1 MRRRSADYAGNNPPS
16 LLYEGDYSHAQKV
29 IFSFKKPILALTIL
43 FLLSF
48 ASSVF
53 AADYRASGNGYNY
66 PEPSFRASM
75 SLDVKS
81 SSLGT
86 SWLKYYYTRLR
97 LSLVSTSITG
107 ISSDGN
113 TATVTGVGTVN
124 GAAGYTFTVTVKDS
138 SPDAIGIEIHNPDG
152 TLYFKDPS
160 DGVTHDIAS
169 GNFIVEII
177 KTWSGGGSDNLAS
190 NPANWSDN
198 TAPQNGDV
206 IVFNSTST
214 KDCTWDIGIIVASL
228 NINAGYT
235 STITLNANPT
245 VTGSVTITSG
255 TLNAA
260 FSTITVKGNW
270 TNSGSFSSGTSTV
283 ILNGINQTI
292 YGNNTFYNLSK
303 IATSAGVLS
312 FETGK
317 TQTIVNSLIL
327 TGASGNILSL
337 RSTSQGNYWYINPQG
352 TRSISFV
359 DAKDSNNIHQT
370 TIIPT
375 NSVSSGNN
383 VNWRL
388 GVGGSECANAVVILH
403 RLIFAKI

>member
-1 MRRRSADYAGNNPPS
+1 M
-16 LLYEGDYSHAQKV
+16 
-29 IFSFKKPILALTIL
+29 
-43 FLLSF
+43 
-48 ASSVF
+48 
-53 AADYRASGNGYNY
+53 
-66 PEPSFRASM
+66 
-75 SLDVKS
+75 
-81 SSLGT
+81 
-86 SWLKYYYTRLR
+86 
-97 LSLVSTSITG
+97 
-107 ISSDGN
+107 
-113 TATVTGVGTVN
+113 
-124 GAAGYTFTVTVKDS
+124 
-138 SPDAIGIEIHNPDG
+138 
-152 TLYFKDPS
+152 
-160 DGVTHDIAS
+160 
-169 GNFIVEII
+169 
-177 KTWSGGGSDNLAS
+177 
-190 NPANWSDN
+190 
-198 TAPQNGDV
+198 
-206 IVFNSTST
+206 
-214 KDCTWDIGIIVASL
+214 
-228 NINAGYT
+228 
-235 STITLNANPT
+235 
-245 VTGSVTITSG
+245 
-255 TLNAA
+255 
-260 FSTITVKGNW
+260 KGNW

-383 VNWRL
+383 VNWNL